1 MTRTSTIEVPA
12 FAGTTGV
19 LRLAQ
24 DERDDWRFIGWMGCA
39 SRAKALRCRDTAATE
54 QSSFGVSM
62 IRNFRLALAQL
73 NTTVGDID
81 GNTARIIEYV
91 ARARELGADLV
102 AFPELA
108 ITGYPP
114 EDLLFKTS
122 FLQAN
127 VAAMERVVAA
137 AKDIAV
143 VVGYV
148 AVGDSATGVDIA
160 NAAAVGY
167 DGRLIDSYRKMY
179 LPNYGVFDE
188 DRYFRRGTECPV
200 YRING
205 VGVGVNI
212 CEDIWY
218 PVGAIAV
225 QREAGAELIVN
236 INGSPFHAGK
246 EAYREKM
253 IATRAADNGLFVAYL
268 NMVGGQDELVFD
280 GASLVCD
287 MSGEVVAR
295 SPAFAEDLL
304 VVDLDI
310 EAVFRSRLRTPLA
323 RKENPTILREIGTP
337 KTVAVSDYRAIDR
350 PPLETAETAMAA
362 VMGPAEEVYH
372 ALVTGT
378 RDYLRK
384 SGFAKALVGLSGG
397 IDSALTATIAADALG
412 PENVVGVTMPSRYSS
427 EGSVSDSKELA
438 DNLGIECWVVPV
450 EPAHR
455 AFADMLEPY
464 FAGAAPNVAEENVQA
479 RIRGNVLMTISNKFG
494 WIVLTTGNKSEM
506 AMGYATLYGD
516 MAGGFAVIKDVPKT
530 LVYEL
535 CRWRNGK
542 AAGFDGAR
550 PPIPQAIIDKPP
562 SAELRPD
569 QLDAD
574 TLPPYEQ
581 LDPIVRAYV
590 EEDYGY
596 DEMVAMGHDPA
607 AVRQVITFVDR
618 NEYKRRQ
625 APPGVKITP
634 RAFGKDRRLPIV
646 NRYRPV

>member
-1 MTRTSTIEVPA
+1 
-12 FAGTTGV
+12 
-19 LRLAQ
+19 
-24 DERDDWRFIGWMGCA
+24 
-39 SRAKALRCRDTAATE
+39 
-54 QSSFGVSM
+54 M
-62 IRNFRLALAQL
+62 IRSFRLALAQL

-91 ARARELGADLV
+91 ERARECQADLV

-127 VAAMERVVAA
+127 EEAMQRVIAA

-148 AVGDSATGVDIA
+148 EVGDSATGTDIA

-167 DGRLIDSYRKMY
+167 DGQLVDSYRKMY

-218 PVGAIAV
+218 PVGPIAV

-246 EAYREKM
+246 AAYREKM
-253 IATRAADNGLFVAYL
+253 IGTRAADNGLFVAYL

-287 MSGEVVAR
+287 MTGEVIAR
-295 SPAFAEDLL
+295 GPAFTEDLL
-304 VVDLDI
+304 VLDLDI
-310 EAVFRSRLRTPLA
+310 EAVFRSRLRTPLS
-323 RKENPTILREIGTP
+323 RKENPTILREVGEARTAP
-337 KTVAVSDYRAIDR
+337 VSDYRAVDR
-350 PPLETAETAMAA
+350 PALEPSAMAPA
-362 VMGPAEEVYH
+362 MGSVEEVYH

-378 RDYLRK
+378 RDYIRK
-384 SGFAKALVGLSGG
+384 SGFSRALVGLSGG
-397 IDSALTATIAADALG
+397 IDSALTATLAADALG
-412 PENVVGVTMPSRYSS
+412 RENVVGVTMPSRYSS

-438 DNLGIECWVVPV
+438 DNLGIACWVVPI
-450 EPAHR
+450 EPAHL
-455 AFADMLEPY
+455 AFTDMLETW
-464 FAGAAPNVAEENVQA
+464 FEGTTANVAEENVQA

-535 CRWRNGK
+535 CRWRNQK
-542 AAGFDGAR
+542 GFGLNGAQS
-550 PPIPQAIIDKPP
+550 PIPEAIIDKPP

-574 TLPPYEQ
+574 TLPPYED
-581 LDPIVRAYV
+581 LDPIVKAYV
-590 EEDYGY
+590 EEDYSY
-596 DEMVAMGHDPA
+596 EEMVEMGHDPA

>member
-1 MTRTSTIEVPA
+1 
-12 FAGTTGV
+12 
-19 LRLAQ
+19 
-24 DERDDWRFIGWMGCA
+24 
-39 SRAKALRCRDTAATE
+39 
-54 QSSFGVSM
+54 M
-62 IRNFRLALAQL
+62 IRSFRLALAQL

-91 ARARELGADLV
+91 ERARECQADLV

-127 VAAMERVVAA
+127 EEAMQRVIAA

-148 AVGDSATGVDIA
+148 EVGDSATGTDIA

-167 DGRLIDSYRKMY
+167 DGQLVDSYRKMY

-218 PVGAIAV
+218 PVGPIAV

-246 EAYREKM
+246 AAYREKM
-253 IATRAADNGLFVAYL
+253 IGTRAADNGLFVAYL

-287 MSGEVVAR
+287 MTGEVIAR
-295 SPAFAEDLL
+295 GPAFTEDLL
-304 VVDLDI
+304 VLDLDI
-310 EAVFRSRLRTPLA
+310 EAVFRSRLRTPLS
-323 RKENPTILREIGTP
+323 RKENPTILREVGEARTAP
-337 KTVAVSDYRAIDR
+337 VSDYRAVDR
-350 PPLETAETAMAA
+350 PALEPSAMAPA
-362 VMGPAEEVYH
+362 MGSVEEVYH

-378 RDYLRK
+378 RDYIRK
-384 SGFAKALVGLSGG
+384 SGFCRALVGLSGG
-397 IDSALTATIAADALG
+397 IDSALTATVAADALG
-412 PENVVGVTMPSRYSS
+412 RENVVGVTMPSRYSS

-438 DNLGIECWVVPV
+438 DNLGIACWVVPI
-450 EPAHR
+450 EPAHL
-455 AFADMLEPY
+455 AFTDMLEPW
-464 FAGAAPNVAEENVQA
+464 FEGTAANVAEENVQA

-530 LVYEL
+530 VVYEL
-535 CRWRNGK
+535 CRWRNQK
-542 AAGFDGAR
+542 GFGLNGAQS
-550 PPIPQAIIDKPP
+550 PIPEAIIDKPP

-574 TLPPYEQ
+574 TLPPYED
-581 LDPIVRAYV
+581 LDPIVKAYV
-590 EEDYGY
+590 EEDYSY
-596 DEMVAMGHDPA
+596 EEMVEMGHDPV